1 MLSAAIDAW
10 LVTLS
15 RPAKKIAAALFFNT
29 IFTPSLLC
37 LLSGLVFT
45 RLSGAS
51 GPSGLAGDRAK
62 GWFRVLARLGAL
74 SWSGRSMEY
83 HIMVFQTFCK
93 HFAVPAIC
101 LAGISAISVGAS
113 LLAIAVDLS
122 VSNVD

>member
-62 GWFRVLARLGAL
+62 GWFCVLARWA
-74 SWSGRSMEY
+74 
-83 HIMVFQTFCK
+83 H
-93 HFAVPAIC
+93 
-101 LAGISAISVGAS
+101 LAGVVGLWNIILWYSKLSASI
-113 LLAIAVDLS
+113 LPYRLS
-122 VSNVD
+122 VWPGFLQSLWERACSR